1 MTSEMLHATAVAIA
15 GNAVLLIGPSGSGKS
30 DLALR
35 LIDRG
40 AKLVSDDAVAVAT
53 DHSGPVL
60 SAAPNIEGFIEVR
73 GVGICSVESM
83 PSAPLRMVVTLSDE
97 IERLP
102 KDSLTSEICGYNVP
116 MVNLP
121 AFENSTALKV
131 EFALRRVVDEDRW
144 PMAKNT
150 ISQPEGSSC

>member
-53 DHSGPVL
+53 DHSGPML

-73 GVGICSVESM
+73 GVGICSVESI
-83 PSAPLRMVVTLSDE
+83 PSALLRMVVTLNDE

-102 KDSLTSEICGYNVP
+102 KDGLTFEICGYNVP
-116 MVNLP
+116 MVNLV
-121 AFENSTALKV
+121 AFETSAALKV
-131 EFALRRVVDEDRW
+131 EYALRRVVDEDRW
-144 PMAKNT
+144 PMAKKMM
-150 ISQPEGSSC
+150 SQSEGSSR